1 MPHLY
6 DGEFALL
13 VGNLETNITRRDKDL
28 GDCYRVFS
36 GLPTVYEISR
46 PNYTLHVAHG
56 NRYWPQFY
64 LAAESK
70 DRTPMEIIGPDIEP
84 VRAVWGA
91 DHQRLEEARGLQLSH
106 QTARLDRVLGGSVTI
121 AILDSQWD
129 VLGVEQLKYVTL
141 DVNCVEVDSL

>member
-1 MPHLY
+1 
-6 DGEFALL
+6 
-13 VGNLETNITRRDKDL
+13 
-28 GDCYRVFS
+28 
-36 GLPTVYEISR
+36 
-46 PNYTLHVAHG
+46 
-56 NRYWPQFY
+56 
-64 LAAESK
+64 
-70 DRTPMEIIGPDIEP
+70 MEIIGPDIEP